1 MKQMITIVLN
11 EEKRAVEVEPN
22 DVLLDILRE
31 RLGMKSPKVG
41 CERGDCGACTVLL
54 DGKTVRSC
62 LVLAIEA
69 DGHQITT
76 VEGLSSKNALNQAFI
91 DHHAFQCGYC
101 APGMVLSATE
111 LLRKNRTASRQEIQ
125 EAISGNLCRCTG
137 YAPIIEA
144 ISAAGKIPRAE
155 TQTVSR
161 KGKKHG

>member
-1 MKQMITIVLN
+1 MKQMITFVLN
-11 EEKRAVEVEPN
+11 EETRAVEVEPN

-31 RLGMKSPKVG
+31 KLGVKSPKVG

-69 DGHQITT
+69 DGHRITT
-76 VEGLSSKNALNQAFI
+76 VEGISPKNALNQALI

-111 LLRKNRTASRQEIQ
+111 LLRKKRAASREEIQ

-144 ISAAGKIPRAE
+144 IGAAGKKLCAE
-155 TQTVSR
+155 TRAVSG

>member
-1 MKQMITIVLN
+1 MKQMITFVLN
-11 EEKRAVEVEPN
+11 EEKRAVEVEPS

-31 RLGMKSPKVG
+31 RLGVKSPKVG

-76 VEGLSSKNALNQAFI
+76 VEGISSKNALNQAFI

-111 LLRKNRTASRQEIQ
+111 LLRKKRTASREEIQ

-137 YAPIIEA
+137 YAPIIDA
-144 ISAAGKIPRAE
+144 IGAAGKIPCAE
-155 TQTVSR
+155 THTISR

>member
-1 MKQMITIVLN
+1 MKRMITLVLN

-31 RLGMKSPKVG
+31 KLGLKSPKIG
-41 CERGDCGACTVLL
+41 CERGECGACTVLL

-69 DGHQITT
+69 DGHRITT
-76 VEGLSSKNALNQAFI
+76 VEGISPDNALPQAFI

-111 LLRKNRTASRQEIQ
+111 LLQKKRTASREEIQ
-125 EAISGNLCRCTG
+125 EAIAGNLCRCTG
-137 YAPIIEA
+137 YAPIIDA
-144 ISAAGKIPRAE
+144 IGAAGKRLGAV
-155 TQTVSR
+155 TDSQ
-161 KGKKHG
+161 KGKIRG

>member
-111 LLRKNRTASRQEIQ
+111 LLRNKRTASRQEIQ

-144 ISAAGKIPRAE
+144 IGAAGKNPCAE

-161 KGKKHG
+161 KGNKHG